1 MLGLVH
7 TYSLLEIQMFKDNSE
22 QAVNPE
28 QVQALSL
35 GEQKAR
41 RLLENVSKFF
51 VK

>member
-1 MLGLVH
+1 ML
-7 TYSLLEIQMFKDNSE
+7 EAQPKMFNKMLKDNSE